1 MRKMR
6 SIFGIIL
13 LTAIVLMSSTRALA
27 TVWSSVKYTE
37 SGTTDVYR
45 SSTATSVTYSS
56 SLDHVCSG
64 DIGIDI
70 VWASDLV
77 GLSNAFVQD
86 TSRLAHFKLY
96 ETDDY
101 SSALVHEYN
110 CHFAVVNGVY
120 RPAMI
125 SVASS
130 APYYQVIEYDGTVE
144 LWNKFMVEHIN
155 GDNSNAVFAKIMAFK
170 YWTN

>member
-1 MRKMR
+1 MK
-6 SIFGIIL
+6 SVFGIIL
-13 LTAIVLMSSTRALA
+13 VTAIVLMSSTRTMA
-27 TVWSSVKYTE
+27 TVWSSVKYTA
-37 SGTTDVYR
+37 SGTSDVYK

-70 VWASDLV
+70 VWASDLN

-86 TSRLAHFKLY
+86 TNRLAHFKLY
-96 ETDDY
+96 ETDDT
-101 SSALVHEYN
+101 SSVLVHEYN
-110 CHFAVVNGVY
+110 CRFAVVNGLY

-125 SVASS
+125 TVAYS

-155 GDNSNAVFAKIMAFK
+155 GDTSNAVSAKIMAFK